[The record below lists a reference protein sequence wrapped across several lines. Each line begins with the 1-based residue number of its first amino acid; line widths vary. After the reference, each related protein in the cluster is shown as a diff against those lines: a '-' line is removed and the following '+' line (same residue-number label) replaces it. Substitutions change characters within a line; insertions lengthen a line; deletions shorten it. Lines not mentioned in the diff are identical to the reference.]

1 MANEGR
7 LRGKL
12 VTVFGGS
19 GFVGRHVVR
28 ALAKRGWR
36 VRVAVR
42 RPDLAGHTQPMGVV
56 GQVVPVQAN
65 VRYPES
71 IRRALAGADAVVNL
85 VAILSESGKQ
95 TFDAVHIAGAEAIAK
110 ACAEEGIGTLVHM
123 SAIGADPESGSVQA
137 RSRAAGEAVAQQHM
151 PGAIIMRPSIIFGPE
166 DSFFNRFAGM
176 ARFLPVLPV
185 IGDGETLFQ
194 PVFVGDVAQAVVKA
208 VEGELRPGRVYE
220 LGGPEQ
226 KSFRALMQYVL
237 DVTGRKRLIAA
248 LPVPLARIQA
258 TVLELLP
265 GKLLTN
271 DQITSLQSDNVVS
284 QAAINEGRTLEAM
297 GIRPTAMEAVV
308 PGYLWRFRR
317 MGEFQTSKPLS

>member
-1 MANEGR
+1 MAEQGK
-7 LRGKL
+7 GKL

-65 VRYPES
+65 VRYPDS
-71 IRRALAGADAVVNL
+71 VARALAGADAVVNL
-85 VAILSESGKQ
+85 VAVLAESGKQ
-95 TFDAVHIAGAEAIAK
+95 TFEAVHIAGAEAIAK
-110 ACAEEGIGTLVHM
+110 ACAEAGISNLVHM
-123 SAIGADPESGSVQA
+123 SAIGADPDSDSGQA
-137 RSRAAGEAVAQQHM
+137 RSRAAGEAVIRKHV
-151 PGAIIMRPSIIFGPE
+151 PSAIIMRPSIIFGPE
-166 DSFFNRFAGM
+166 DAFFNRFAGM
-176 ARFLPVLPV
+176 ARFSPVLPV
-185 IGDGETLFQ
+185 IGDGENRMQ

-208 VEGELRPGRVYE
+208 VEGGLAAGRVYE
-220 LGGPEQ
+220 LGGPEA
-226 KSFRALMQYVL
+226 KTFRELMQYVL
-237 DVTGRKRLIAA
+237 DVTGRKRLLAP
-248 LPVPLARIQA
+248 LPVPLARVQA
-258 TVLELLP
+258 TILEMLP

-271 DQITSLQSDNVVS
+271 DQISSLQVDNVVS
-284 QAAINEGRTLEAM
+284 SSAVNEGRTLEGM

-317 MGEFQTSKPLS
+317 MGEFQTSKPVN

>member
-1 MANEGR
+1 MAEQGN
-7 LRGKL
+7 GKL

-71 IRRALAGADAVVNL
+71 VARALAGADAVVNL
-85 VAILSESGKQ
+85 VAVLAESGKQ
-95 TFDAVHIAGAEAIAK
+95 TFDAVHIAGAETIAK
-110 ACAEEGIGTLVHM
+110 ACAEAGISNLVHI
-123 SAIGADPESGSVQA
+123 SAIGADLDSDSMQA
-137 RSRAAGEAVAQQHM
+137 RSRAAGETMIRKYV
-151 PGAIIMRPSIIFGPE
+151 PSAIILRPSIIFGPE
-166 DSFFNRFAGM
+166 DSFFNRFASM
-176 ARFLPVLPV
+176 ARFSPLLPL
-185 IGDGETLFQ
+185 IGDGGSKMQ
-194 PVFVGDVAQAVVKA
+194 PVFVGDVAQAVVKS
-208 VEGELRPGRVYE
+208 VEGDLSAGRVYE
-220 LGGPEQ
+220 LGGPEA
-226 KSFRALMQYVL
+226 KTFRDLMQYVL
-237 DVTGRKRLIAA
+237 DVTGRKRILMP
-248 LPVPLARIQA
+248 LPVPLARMKA
-258 TVLELLP
+258 TVLEILP

-271 DQITSLQSDNVVS
+271 DQISSVLTDNVVS
-284 QAAINEGRTLEAM
+284 SAAVNEGRTLEGM

-317 MGEFQTSKPLS
+317 MGEFQPSKSAN

>member
-1 MANEGR
+1 MVGDGR
-7 LRGKL
+7 GNGRL

-19 GFVGRHVVR
+19 GFVGRHIVR

-71 IRRALAGADAVVNL
+71 IARALAGADAVINL
-85 VAILSESGKQ
+85 VAILAESGKQ
-95 TFDAVHIAGAEAIAK
+95 TYDSVHVAGAEAIAA
-110 ACAEEGIGTLVHM
+110 ACAQAGIGTLVHM
-123 SAIGADPESGSVQA
+123 SAIGADADSDSLQA
-137 RSRAAGEAVAQQHM
+137 RSRAAGEAAVRRLFPA
-151 PGAIIMRPSIIFGPE
+151 AIILRPSIIFGPE
-166 DSFFNRFAGM
+166 DSFFNRFASM
-176 ARFLPVLPV
+176 ARFSPVLPV
-185 IGDGETLFQ
+185 IGDGETKFQ
-194 PVFVGDVAQAVVKA
+194 PVFVGDVAQAAVKA
-208 VEGELRPGRVYE
+208 VEGQLAAGRTYE

-226 KSFRALMQYVL
+226 KSFRSMMQYVL
-237 DVTGRKRLIAA
+237 DVTGRNRLIVP
-248 LPVPLARIQA
+248 LPVPLARMQA

-271 DQITSLQSDNVVS
+271 DQISSLQSDNIVS
-284 QAAINEGRTLEAM
+284 QSAVNEGRTLEGM

-317 MGEFQTSKPLS
+317 MGEFQNSKPAS